1 MKETWEYIVR
11 TMKNTASLRKAR
23 PAKLMG
29 FSPKLN
35 ILPEPQRALWKEL
48 AATPKQFVLY
58 GGTALAL
65 RLGHRVS
72 EDFDFFT
79 NRTFEPR
86 AHFGAHPVSWRRQG
100 HPTSGKH
107 VDLRAR
113 SERSSSCVVL
123 WRTRAQ
129 PRIGSRLGTRQ
140 RLADCFPFG
149 CLQDA
154 RWPSCRD
161 APRAKDYRDIAAL
174 LEHGVS
180 LHMALAAAKAIYGE
194 QFDPRAT
201 LRALTYFADG
211 DLPRLSSLTQNA
223 LQRAVQSVELD
234 KLPRLTG
241 KRDLTRQ
248 GRER

>member
-1 MKETWEYIVR
+1 
-11 TMKNTASLRKAR
+11 
-23 PAKLMG
+23 MG

-79 NRTFEPR
+79 NQTLEPCDLLER
-86 AHFGAHPVSWRRQG
+86 IPFLHGGKVTLHRENTLTCVLDRNGPVPVSFFGGLGLNRVSDPDSARDNGLQIASLLDVAGCKMAVVQRR
-100 HPTSGKH
+100 
-107 VDLRAR
+107 A
-113 SERSSSCVVL
+113 E
-123 WRTRAQ
+123 
-129 PRIGSRLGTRQ
+129 
-140 RLADCFPFG
+140 
-149 CLQDA
+149 
-154 RWPSCRD
+154 
-161 APRAKDYRDIAAL
+161 AKDYRDIAAL

-180 LHMALAAAKAIYGE
+180 LHMALAAARAIYGE
-194 QFDPRAT
+194 QFEPTAT

-211 DLPRLSSLTQNA
+211 DLPKLSMLVQNA
-223 LQRAVQSVELD
+223 LQSAAKSVQLD

-241 KRDLTRQ
+241 KRDLGAC